1 MLGPLCAQT
10 NKRDSVVKHNEHSK
24 KCAFLN
30 KSHKNGHRNHRNNIF
45 YKNIFRSIDR
55 SIFVSYGTHAMN
67 FCVSLELLCIKDA
80 EAKKSLVTVCRTSTL
95 YPSIRNNPMKY
106 RVLEPQLQRRI
117 MSFCFTKI
125 P

>member
-24 KCAFLN
+24 KCVSLN
-30 KSHKNGHRNHRNNIF
+30 NSHKNGHRKLQEQDIPKK
-45 YKNIFRSIDR
+45 YFRSIDL
-55 SIFVSYGTHAMN
+55 
-67 FCVSLELLCIKDA
+67 CVLGDPCYELLSVLGDFYA
-80 EAKKSLVTVCRTSTL
+80 SGMQDTEVKKSLVTVCRTSTL